1 MILKHIKSFPSG
13 ICLSGSFFRKGKPLS
28 RLRRQL
34 PWQGSPWQ
42 RGKVQEHAGS
52 FSEDRPLGWD
62 PVAAGNRAGDG
73 MACNNNDRRQWRNQG
88 IVVGAAASKT
98 QAQAKRMLG
107 AATRP
112 RVRRESSPSGDGDKS
127 PLKILTS
134 APVRV
139 IIHKDNMVCGWF
151 RARNYGAREVFYYGT
166 Y

>member
-1 MILKHIKSFPSG
+1 MIFTRYHKKKKLPNWNGHVPAF
-13 ICLSGSFFRKGKPLS
+13 GSFFRKGKPLS

-112 RVRRESSPSGDGDKS
+112 RVRRESSPNGRNRTNKKS
-127 PLKILTS
+127 RTRRGAALE
-134 APVRV
+134 
-139 IIHKDNMVCGWF
+139 N
-151 RARNYGAREVFYYGT
+151 ARRISR
-166 Y
+166 